1 MTARPAPAGPSTAAA
16 RPTPVLYV
24 HHGLNW
30 ITGSERCMLD
40 LVTYVDRARYTPIV
54 WCNAPAVAE
63 AAAALG
69 ATVYLAPAWGDEGT
83 LLPTR
88 AHLRAARDIVR
99 RHGVGLVHANDTA
112 PLKALLPAAFG
123 ARIPVLAHLH
133 LRLTPDERRWTMVH
147 QASLAVGVSEA
158 AVRGLRADGVAPDRA
173 IVIYNGVDRARLARG
188 DARGLRA
195 QLGIAAGDVV
205 FGVVAS
211 LIPHKG
217 QDVVLSALG
226 AIRERHPTAHLL
238 LCGDGSESDRL
249 REQAA
254 ALGVA
259 ARTHFLGRRTDVGA
273 LLRDAVDVLVS
284 ASRKESFGLNI
295 AEGGVFGIPA
305 IASDIEAHREIVTD
319 GVEGLLFPMDDAAAL
334 ATAMAALAGDPVR
347 RAALGVAARE
357 RTLQSFLVE
366 RYVSDFEA
374 TYARL
379 LAAPPRV
386 YGWPGALTWPRTYT
400 EWARSAARKQAARVL
415 GRRAP
420 APA

>member
-1 MTARPAPAGPSTAAA
+1 MNPRAAPGAPPTPGA
-16 RPTPVLYV
+16 RPTPLLYV

-69 ATVYLAPAWGDEGT
+69 ATVHLAPAWGDET
-83 LLPTR
+83 TMLPTR
-88 AHLRAARDIVR
+88 AHVRAARDIVR
-99 RHGVGLVHANDTA
+99 QHGVGLIHANDTA

-133 LRLTPDERRWTMVH
+133 LRLTPEERRWTLLH

-158 AVRGLRADGVAPDRA
+158 AVRGLRADGVPPDRA
-173 IVIYNGVDRARLARG
+173 VVIYNGVDRARLTRG
-188 DARGLRA
+188 DARGLRGE
-195 QLGIAAGDVV
+195 LGIAAGDVV

-211 LIPHKG
+211 LIPRKAH
-217 QDVVLSALG
+217 DVVLAALG
-226 AIRERHPTAHLL
+226 AIRERQPTAHLL
-238 LCGDGSESDRL
+238 LCGDGPESDRL

-254 ALGVA
+254 GWGVA
-259 ARTHFLGRRTDVGA
+259 ARTHFLGRRADVGA

-284 ASRKESFGLNI
+284 ASRDESFGLNI
-295 AEGGVFGIPA
+295 AEAGVFGVPA
-305 IASDIEAHREIVTD
+305 IASDIEAHREIVAD

-334 ATAMAALAGDPVR
+334 AAAMVALAADPAR
-347 RAALGVAARE
+347 RAALGAAARE
-357 RTLQSFLVE
+357 RTLRSFLVE
-366 RYVSDFEA
+366 RYVGDFEEA
-374 TYARL
+374 YARL

-386 YGWPGALTWPRTYT
+386 YGWPGALTWPPTYT
-400 EWARSAARKQAARVL
+400 AWARSAARKQAARIL
-415 GRRAP
+415 GRREP
-420 APA
+420 EPG